1 MRWDIMNV
9 AEMREFLGA
18 FGLPTNGS
26 RGELIAR
33 LNASTVADHCGQ
45 AAQTARRAS
54 TVGAGASAA
63 SKRRSMSKV
72 KAESVTAT
80 HILQLEGVDTP
91 KKTL

>member
-1 MRWDIMNV
+1 MRWELHNV

-45 AAQTARRAS
+45 AAQGGRRAS
-54 TVGAGASAA
+54 TVGGGAAA
-63 SKRRSMSKV
+63 ARPTKQRSSSKV
-72 KAESVTAT
+72 KAESGGGKPRA
-80 HILQLEGVDTP
+80 HAPGVS
-91 KKTL
+91 